1 VGFEDFVDFVIMV
14 VVCPLQGCCC
24 ISRGDYDAI
33 HFSIPLCTGSIV
45 IMVIFIYGQLVTM

>member
-14 VVCPLQGCCC
+14 VACPLQGYCC
-24 ISRGDYDAI
+24 ISYDDYDVV

-45 IMVIFIYGQLVTM
+45 IMVIFISGQLVTM